1 MKGIDVYTGDGIID
15 WKKVSTSDVG
25 FAMIKAT
32 QGYLVANP
40 KSGMFTDSKFEY
52 NITNATDNGIKCG
65 VYHYIMA
72 KTVENAKAEAKYFVS
87 KILPFKDRITLF
99 AAVDMENDKA
109 KKYARDEKKLNTNIL
124 LAFCEIV
131 EKAGFK
137 SAIYINPNFIKYY
150 LEFDRLAGKNIWLAR
165 WCDDRTVRSYI
176 ESFKDPS
183 QFKIWQY
190 GKASVPGIKKET
202 DGDIALQIFVEND
215 SFKPGDR
222 VKIIGDRYYNGVLIP
237 DSIKK
242 IHWIV
247 SSVNGDRVVINK
259 SADGKRSINSAVDV
273 KDLRKC

>member
-1 MKGIDVYTGDGIID
+1 M
-15 WKKVSTSDVG
+15 
-25 FAMIKAT
+25 
-32 QGYLVANP
+32 
-40 KSGMFTDSKFEY
+40 
-52 NITNATDNGIKCG
+52 
-65 VYHYIMA
+65 
-72 KTVENAKAEAKYFVS
+72 
-87 KILPFKDRITLF
+87 
-99 AAVDMENDKA
+99 
-109 KKYARDEKKLNTNIL
+109 
-124 LAFCEIV
+124 
-131 EKAGFK
+131 
-137 SAIYINPNFIKYY
+137 
-150 LEFDRLAGKNIWLAR
+150 AR